1 MSRRAA
7 AKEGSSSAYTSFQQK
22 RRAQALDRQKNA
34 REDKVQQLRTLA
46 LAAIQDDAEAMHED
60 TQQQPQN
67 RQQQRHRRR
76 GQQQQQQQ
84 ELPQDTQLYGMD
96 GVNPLQLGGSMMKA
110 YFARQLMQ
118 PEWMS
123 DIPQDLG
130 SSWLVM
136 PRPEGKRCLVISTG
150 NYTYARSRTGAL
162 LLRFPSKL
170 PGGGPGTSGGESC
183 YCVLDCILQ
192 EQEQRIQHQHNQQ
205 QQQQRVGMD
214 ADMAPAGESTPSQ
227 PQQHSAN
234 GSSSSSS
241 SGGCTF
247 FIQDVLAWR
256 GYSLVDCGAE
266 FRLFWLASKLQ
277 EEAGGSSSSSSW
289 SLDGGNPG
297 PSHSHRFKLLPYW
310 HATPDGLAAAARAG
324 AAAAAAAAAAAG
336 GCPGY
341 VQDGV
346 YLRHVEGHYSQGGGC
361 TPLALLWKDAGCSRY
376 LLDTDGDG
384 VVPEFQQLVLAYQG
398 PPTDGVATADEPPVV
413 LGRLPQE
420 FVQQMGPKLL
430 RPGRL
435 LRFSIRAGGLLFN
448 ADGSPAG
455 ADLAYEGPANQR
467 RGRADVYTKVLFQ
480 WQARRQPLQLEALL
494 AAAVA
499 EQQQQG
505 AGQQQG
511 SSMADD

>member
-46 LAAIQDDAEAMHED
+46 LAAMQDDAEAMHEY

-76 GQQQQQQQ
+76 GQQQQQQ

-192 EQEQRIQHQHNQQ
+192 EQEQRIQHQHHQ

-241 SGGCTF
+241 SGGC
-247 FIQDVLAWR
+247 
-256 GYSLVDCGAE
+256 
-266 FRLFWLASKLQ
+266 
-277 EEAGGSSSSSSW
+277 
-289 SLDGGNPG
+289 
-297 PSHSHRFKLLPYW
+297 
-310 HATPDGLAAAARAG
+310 
-324 AAAAAAAAAAAG
+324 
-336 GCPGY
+336 
-341 VQDGV
+341 
-346 YLRHVEGHYSQGGGC
+346 
-361 TPLALLWKDAGCSRY
+361 
-376 LLDTDGDG
+376 
-384 VVPEFQQLVLAYQG
+384 
-398 PPTDGVATADEPPVV
+398 
-413 LGRLPQE
+413 
-420 FVQQMGPKLL
+420 
-430 RPGRL
+430 
-435 LRFSIRAGGLLFN
+435 
-448 ADGSPAG
+448 
-455 ADLAYEGPANQR
+455 
-467 RGRADVYTKVLFQ
+467 
-480 WQARRQPLQLEALL
+480 
-494 AAAVA
+494 
-499 EQQQQG
+499 
-505 AGQQQG
+505 
-511 SSMADD
+511 